1 MKLLKLVFSAFGP
14 YLGKETLDFADLQ
27 GRSFFL
33 IHGPTGA
40 GKTTILDTI
49 CFALYGDASGE
60 NREAKMLRSDNAD
73 IEQMTEVE
81 FTFSLG
87 QALYKVWRA
96 PEQQR
101 PKKRGE
107 GTTLSTADALL
118 YKINGSEEKLLVQ
131 GYTNVTLQIE
141 KLLGFKSNQFRQVVL
156 LPQGEFRRL
165 LLANSVER
173 QEIMQTL
180 FKTELYRQI
189 EEHLK
194 EKAKDI
200 AAAKK
205 VLDDEQDFILR
216 ELEVNSLVCLEE
228 RIASKKTMLEQTVKR
243 VENLRILQ
251 QKAQAADAAGRLS
264 ESKFEAAAKAALEK
278 AEQETKIPVVEDYRK
293 KYQAAQQAASLEDL
307 EVQVQS
313 LLVNVK
319 TDQVKLTQTRDNI
332 DSLGKQLQVAEEN
345 FRNVQKQEP
354 KRQAVDAQVIQL
366 VAFAEK
372 LTGVAKAR
380 QVAKQKEAAVEQALV
395 LQREGEKKILLLAE
409 KQQKAQALVLPLTQQ
424 TAKIEGYQGELVRLG
439 NLQIKLNEAEKIDGE
454 LLAILE
460 KKQQEHIKLTQVN
473 ELYEKQQLQV
483 IRLQHLFAIGQAAIL
498 AQGLKEKQPCPV
510 CGSLSHPHAAS
521 STDILP
527 TESEVQEAQQQLAE
541 LDKKRQQQQL
551 DLSKAET
558 KYATSVNR
566 KNDSEFALGEKP
578 PSIDEVRKQIKLY
591 ESYLNSAKQAG
602 TELMKVEKALE
613 KLQLE
618 ETSISE
624 QQSEWS
630 LHCKQID
637 NEYQAATAVAKE
649 REEAL
654 PELYR
659 DSTVLLEAQRDAIH
673 KQKEL
678 KNAFEKADQEV
689 QRVRSEYAVAAA
701 TLEIVQKNLLQE
713 QERLAQTEQKF
724 AMRSRAAGFS
734 SQEEYLTAKWTEK
747 QRQEVKERIR
757 VFDDKLV
764 AAEDADQKARAA
776 VAMLERPD
784 LTVLEQELQKTAQAY
799 NEAYALWQQAK
810 EQIKQSQNKA
820 KRLQILEVKSAS
832 IQEEYGVIGTL
843 AAVAGGN
850 NVHGMT
856 FQRFVLKSLLED
868 VIDASNMRLKIM
880 SRGQYTLQSTPERT
894 RKNAAGGLE
903 IEIFDQYTG
912 YARSVATLSGGETF
926 LASLSLALGL
936 ADVVQSYAGGIHLD
950 TILVDEGFGTLDPE
964 ALDMAIKA
972 LIDLQKGGRLVGII
986 SHVPELKERIDARL
1000 EVTKGKQGSRAAFH
1014 VG

>member
-14 YLGKETLDFADLQ
+14 YLGKETLNFADLQ

-87 QALYKVWRA
+87 QDLYKVWRA

-165 LLANSVER
+165 LLANSAER

-205 VLDDEQDFILR
+205 VLDDEQNFILR
-216 ELEVNSLVCLEE
+216 ELEVDSLVCLEAS
-228 RIASKKTMLEQTVKR
+228 IASKKITLEQTGVK
-243 VENLRILQ
+243 VEALKALQ
-251 QKAQAADAAGRLS
+251 QKAQGEDVDGRLT
-264 ESKFEAAAKAALEK
+264 ESKFQAAAKAALEK
-278 AEQETKIPVVEDYRK
+278 AEQKTKIPVVEDYRK
-293 KYQAAQQAASLEDL
+293 KYQAAQQAVSLEDL

-319 TDQVKLTQTRDNI
+319 TDEGKLRQTSERVDY
-332 DSLGKQLQVAEEN
+332 LKKQLQVAEEN
-345 FRNVQKQEP
+345 FRKGQEDEP
-354 KRQAVDAQVIQL
+354 KRLVMDAQVL
-366 VAFAEK
+366 KLTAFAEQ
-372 LTGVAKAR
+372 LTGLANAR
-380 QVAKQKEAAVEQALV
+380 QAAKQKEASLTQALA
-395 LQREGEKKILLLAE
+395 LQTDGEKKILLLAE
-409 KQQKAQALVLPLTQQ
+409 KRQKAQALVLPLTQEK
-424 TAKIEGYQGELVRLG
+424 AKIEGYQGELVRLK
-439 NLQIKLNEAEKIDGE
+439 NLQIKLNEGEKIDSE
-454 LLAILE
+454 LIVMLA
-460 KKQQEHIKLTQVN
+460 KQQQEDLKMQQVS

-483 IRLQHLFAIGQAAIL
+483 MRLQHLFAIGQAAIL
-498 AQGLKEKQPCPV
+498 ARGLKEKQPCPV
-510 CGSLSHPHAAS
+510 CGSLSHPNVAS
-521 STDILP
+521 STEILP
-527 TESEVQEAQQQLAE
+527 TENEVKEAQHQLAE
-541 LDKKRQQQQL
+541 LDKKRQQQHI
-551 DLSKAET
+551 DLSKIET
-558 KYATSVNR
+558 QYATAMNR
-566 KNDSEFALGEKP
+566 KNDSKFVLGENP
-578 PSIDEVRKQIKLY
+578 PAIGEVIKQIKLY
-591 ESYLNSAKQAG
+591 ESYLQSAKQAG
-602 TELMKVEKALE
+602 TELTEVENLLE
-613 KLQLE
+613 KLQFE
-618 ETSISE
+618 EISIGE
-624 QQSEWS
+624 QQAEYS
-630 LHCKQID
+630 LHYKQTD
-637 NEYQAATAVAKE
+637 NEYQAAVAVTKE
-649 REEAL
+649 REESL
-654 PELYR
+654 PEIYR
-659 DSTVLLEAQRDAIH
+659 DSTVLLEAQRDAIR
-673 KQKEL
+673 KQKDL
-678 KNAFEKADQEV
+678 KYAFEKADQEV
-689 QRVRSEYAVAAA
+689 QRFRSEYAVATA
-701 TLEIVQKNLLQE
+701 TLEMVQKNLLQE
-713 QERLAQTEQKF
+713 QDRLAQTEQKF
-724 AMRSRAAGFS
+724 TMRRQNAGFS

-747 QRQEVKERIR
+747 KRQEVKEKIRI
-757 VFDDKLV
+757 FDDKL
-764 AAEDADQKARAA
+764 AAVEDADQKAQAA
-776 VAMLERPD
+776 IVMLTRPD
-784 LTVLEQELQKTAQAY
+784 LTALEQELQKTAQDY
-799 NEAYALWQQAK
+799 NEAYALWQREK

-820 KRLQILEVKSAS
+820 KRLQTLEARSAS

-850 NVHGMT
+850 NIHGMT

-1000 EVTKGKQGSRAAFH
+1000 EVTKGKQGSQAAFH

>member
-73 IEQMTEVE
+73 IGQMTEVE

-87 QALYKVWRA
+87 QDLYKVWRA

-165 LLANSVER
+165 LLANSAER

-205 VLDDEQDFILR
+205 VLDDEQNFILR
-216 ELEVNSLVCLEE
+216 ELEVDSLVCLEAS
-228 RIASKKTMLEQTVKR
+228 IASKKITLEQTGAK
-243 VENLRILQ
+243 VEVLKALQ
-251 QKAQAADAAGRLS
+251 QKAQAEDVAGRLT
-264 ESKFEAAAKAALEK
+264 ESKFESAAKAALEK
-278 AEQETKIPVVEDYRK
+278 AEQKTKIPVVEDYRK

-319 TDQVKLTQTRDNI
+319 TDEGKLRQTSERVDY
-332 DSLGKQLQVAEEN
+332 LKKQLQVAEEN
-345 FRNVQKQEP
+345 FRKGQEDEP
-354 KRQAVDAQVIQL
+354 KRLAMDAQVL
-366 VAFAEK
+366 KLTAFAEQ
-372 LTGVAKAR
+372 LTGLANAR
-380 QVAKQKEAAVEQALV
+380 QAAKQKEAALAQALA
-395 LQREGEKKILLLAE
+395 LQTDGEKKVLLLAE
-409 KQQKAQALVLPLTQQ
+409 KRQKAQALVLPLTQEK
-424 TAKIEGYQGELVRLG
+424 AKIEGYQSELVRLE
-439 NLQIKLNEAEKIDGE
+439 NLQIKLNEAEKIDRE
-454 LLAILE
+454 LLIILE
-460 KKQQEHIKLTQVN
+460 RKQQEDLKMQQVN
-473 ELYEKQQLQV
+473 ELYENQQLQV
-483 IRLQHLFAIGQAAIL
+483 IRLQHLFSIGQAAIL
-498 AQGLKEKQPCPV
+498 ARGLKEKQPCPV

-521 STDILP
+521 STELLP
-527 TESEVQEAQQQLAE
+527 TENEVQAAQQQLAE
-541 LDKKRQQQQL
+541 LDKKRQQQHL
-551 DLSKAET
+551 DFSKIET
-558 KYATSVNR
+558 QYATAMNR
-566 KNDSEFALGEKP
+566 KNDSKFVLGENP
-578 PSIDEVRKQIKLY
+578 PAIGEVRQQITLY
-591 ESYLNSAKQAG
+591 ESYLERAKQAG
-602 TELMKVEKALE
+602 TELTEVEQLLE
-613 KLQLE
+613 KLQME
-618 ETSISE
+618 ENVNNE
-624 QQSEWS
+624 QQAEWS
-630 LHCKQID
+630 LRCKQTD
-637 NEYQAATAVAKE
+637 NEYQAAVAVTKE
-649 REEAL
+649 REESL
-654 PELYR
+654 PEIYR
-659 DSTVLLEAQRDAIH
+659 DSTVLLEAQRDAIR
-673 KQKEL
+673 KQKDL
-678 KNAFEKADQEV
+678 KYAFEKADQEV
-689 QRVRSEYAVAAA
+689 QRFRSEYAVATA
-701 TLEIVQKNLLQE
+701 TLEMVQKNLLQE
-713 QERLAQTEQKF
+713 QDRLAQTEQKF
-724 AMRSRAAGFS
+724 TMRRQNAGFS
-734 SQEEYLTAKWTEK
+734 SQEEYLAAKWTEK
-747 QRQEVKERIR
+747 KRQEVKEKIRI
-757 VFDDKLV
+757 FDDKL
-764 AAEDADQKARAA
+764 AAVEDADQKAQAA
-776 VAMLERPD
+776 ISMLTRPD
-784 LTVLEQELQKTAQAY
+784 LTALEQELQQTAKDY
-799 NEAYALWQQAK
+799 NEAYALWQRDK
-810 EQIKQSQNKA
+810 EQIRQSQNKA
-820 KRLQILEVKSAS
+820 KRLQTLEARSAS
-832 IQEEYGVIGTL
+832 IQEEYGVVGTL

-850 NVHGMT
+850 NIHGMT

-1000 EVTKGKQGSRAAFH
+1000 EVTKGKQGSQAAFH

>member
-14 YLGKETLDFADLQ
+14 YLGKEILDFSDLQ

-73 IEQMTEVE
+73 IGQMTEVE

-87 QALYKVWRA
+87 QDLYKVWRA

-131 GYTNVTLQIE
+131 GYTNVTGEIE

-165 LLANSVER
+165 LLANSAER

-205 VLDDEQDFILR
+205 VLDDERNFILR
-216 ELEVNSLVCLEE
+216 ELDIDSLVLLEDSL
-228 RIASKKTMLEQTVKR
+228 ASQKTRLEQSTKR
-243 VENLRILQ
+243 VEVLKILQ
-251 QKAQAADAAGRLS
+251 QKAQAADVAGRLS
-264 ESKFEAAAKAALEK
+264 ESKFEAATKTALEK

-307 EVQVQS
+307 EAQVQS
-313 LLVNVK
+313 LLGTVK
-319 TDQVKLTQTRDNI
+319 TDEVKLRQTRDRV
-332 DSLGKQLQVAEEN
+332 DYLRKQLQVAEEN
-345 FRNVQKQEP
+345 FRKGQEDEP
-354 KRQAVDAQVIQL
+354 MRLAMDAQVL
-366 VAFAEK
+366 KLTAFVEK
-372 LTGVAKAR
+372 LTDLANAR
-380 QVAKQKEAAVEQALV
+380 QTAKQKEAALAQAFA
-395 LQREGEKKILLLAE
+395 LQTDGEKKILLLAE
-409 KQQKAQALVLPLTQQ
+409 KRQKAQASVLPLTQEK
-424 TAKIEGYQGELVRLG
+424 AKIEGYQGELVRLE
-439 NLQIKLNEAEKIDGE
+439 NLQIQLNEAEKIDRE
-454 LLAILE
+454 LIVMLA
-460 KKQQEHIKLTQVN
+460 KQQQEDLKMQQIN

-483 IRLQHLFAIGQAAIL
+483 MRLQHLFAIGQAAIL
-498 AQGLKEKQPCPV
+498 ARGLKEKQPCPV
-510 CGSLSHPHAAS
+510 CGSLSHPNAAS
-521 STDILP
+521 STEILP
-527 TESEVQEAQQQLAE
+527 TENEVQEAQYQLSE
-541 LDKKRQQQQL
+541 LDKKRQQQHL
-551 DLSKAET
+551 DLSKIET
-558 KYATSVNR
+558 QYATAMNR
-566 KNDSEFALGEKP
+566 KNDSKFVLGEKP
-578 PSIDEVRKQIKLY
+578 PTIDEVIKQIKLY
-591 ESYLNSAKQAG
+591 ESYRQRAKQAG
-602 TELMKVEKALE
+602 TELADVEKLLE
-613 KLQLE
+613 KLQME
-618 ETSISE
+618 ESSISE
-624 QQSEWS
+624 QQAAYSIR
-630 LHCKQID
+630 CKQID
-637 NEYQAATAVAKE
+637 NEYQAAAAVAKE
-649 REEAL
+649 REESL

-659 DSTVLLEAQRDAIH
+659 DSTVLLAAQREAIC

-689 QRVRSEYAVAAA
+689 QRFRSEYAVALAN
-701 TLEIVQKNLLQE
+701 LEMVQKNLRQE
-713 QERLAQTEQKF
+713 QERLGQTEQKF
-724 AMRSRAAGFS
+724 ALRCQAAGFS

-757 VFDDKLV
+757 VFDDKL
-764 AAEDADQKARAA
+764 AAVEDADQKARAA
-776 VAMLERPD
+776 IAALKRPD
-784 LTVLEQELQKTAQAY
+784 LPVLEQAVQKTAQDY
-799 NEAYALWQQAK
+799 NEAYALWQQEK
-810 EQIKQSQNKA
+810 EQIKQSQNKV
-820 KRLQILEVKSAS
+820 KRLQILEAKSVS

-850 NVHGMT
+850 NIHGMT

-1000 EVTKGKQGSRAAFH
+1000 EVTKGKQGSQAAFH